1 MMSHADLLTAWI
13 EAADETVRRQLLE
26 AQAPL
31 QTDFFR
37 ELKQQVRQRV
47 EVDSQAALQLA
58 DLGIEATQ
66 FAADHEGVAYA
77 WWARGNA
84 LLFLGRYDDCL
95 SAYATAIPLFA
106 RAGALDNVAQLQTN
120 SMVPL
125 MWTGR
130 HAEAQ
135 AMGQSALEVLGDQAK
150 TTQRANLLLNLA
162 ICARH
167 QGAYAT
173 AAQRAEEAADIFAS
187 LKQPVQAARSRVT
200 QSIALEYLDRFAEAE
215 TWLQDALDIF
225 DSHDAHVPWARAA
238 LNLGVLQ
245 ARLSRHQTALTWL
258 ERSRAAFLD
267 AGIDVDAAVGDLYRT
282 QTLLDLNLLPEA
294 QALAERLVN
303 AFTALEMPRQVARA
317 ASLLAQ
323 VYARRD
329 RLDPACEALT
339 RARRIFRTQGDTVEV
354 ARLDL
359 QRAVLLRRQGRPGA
373 GLRLAAAVTEQLDV
387 RHHPLRHAEAHRIVA
402 ACCED
407 LGRIDEAQLAYQVA
421 WEAGSH
427 VTESTA
433 PPPSLAYR
441 IAFARG
447 TIAEAAGARALARGA
462 YRRAVHY
469 LQRVTQ
475 GLGLDELRGSF
486 LTDKRPVYEAA
497 LRMALEDGEIHDA
510 FQLSELARAG
520 ALCDVLSQALT
531 APRGDREATAEL
543 SHLQARWA
551 WRASRLHRPV
561 DLMAE
566 VDEERVS
573 PEDRAVLLREL
584 AALEHELRARYRRQ
598 RLTDP
603 RFAGLPAEATRDV
616 ASVQQHLPEDA
627 ALLAF
632 DQVGDRVLAFVV
644 TQQRIEVVQLGE
656 MAPLRWEIRGVRHA
670 LEEVRLFTAP
680 SDIARLEV
688 DLRRDLTTLYEMLL
702 AKPLAIL
709 DPQVQHLHIV
719 PGAGLHALPLGAL
732 YDGHR
737 HLIERYT
744 LSYLP
749 AAGLLTTLPRRQTGA
764 GRRALILAYDDTG
777 HLPGVVKEG
786 EQVRQVLAGLDETP
800 VLLQG
805 EAATRQALREH
816 VGACGVLH
824 VTAHGRFRADAPLF
838 SGVQLVDAPLT
849 AHEIYNLD
857 LSRAALV
864 TLSACQTGLAQGRGG
879 ELLGLTQAC
888 FFAGAPTV
896 VVSRWRVDDATTV
909 QLMADFYAGLV
920 AGQSVADAL
929 RDAQRTL
936 LATHPHAGYW
946 APFAVWGRGDTKLV

>member
-1 MMSHADLLTAWI
+1 MRPHADLLTALS
-13 EAADETVRRQLLE
+13 EAADETTRHRMLKTH
-26 AQAPL
+26 APL

-37 ELKQQVRQRV
+37 YLKQRVRQRV
-47 EVDSQAALQLA
+47 EQDAQAALQLA

-66 FAADHEGVAYA
+66 SAADQEGVAYA

-135 AMGQSALEVLGDQAK
+135 AMGQSALEVLGEGAE

-173 AAQRAEEAADIFAS
+173 AVQRAEEAADIFAS
-187 LKQPVQAARSRVT
+187 LKQPVQAARCRVT

-215 TWLQDALDIF
+215 AWLQDALDVF
-225 DSHDAHVPWARAA
+225 NAHDAHVPWARAA

-245 ARLSRHQTALTWL
+245 ARLSHHQTALTWL
-258 ERSRAAFLD
+258 ERSRTAFLD
-267 AGIDVDAAVGDLYRT
+267 ARVDVEAAVVDLYRA

-294 QALAERLVN
+294 QALAESLITT
-303 AFTALEMPRQVARA
+303 FTELEMPRQVARTA
-317 ASLLAQ
+317 ALLAQ
-323 VYARRD
+323 AYARRG
-329 RLDPACEALT
+329 RNERAGAMLT

-359 QRAVLLRRQGRPGA
+359 QHAALLRRQGRLGA
-373 GLRLAAAVTEQLDV
+373 GLRLAAAVTKQLNV
-387 RHHPLRHAEAHRIVA
+387 QHHPLRHAKAHRIVA

-441 IAFARG
+441 IAYARG

-462 YRRAVHY
+462 YRRAIGY
-469 LQRVTQ
+469 LQQLTQ
-475 GLGLDELRGSF
+475 GIGVDELRGGF
-486 LTDKRPVYEAA
+486 LSDKRPVYEAA

-566 VDEERVS
+566 VDEETASR
-573 PEDRAVLLREL
+573 EDRAALLREL

-603 RFAGLPAEATRDV
+603 RFAGLPAKATRDV

-632 DQVGDRVLAFVV
+632 DQVGDRVLVFVV
-644 TQQRIEVVQLGE
+644 TCQHIEVVQLGE
-656 MAPLRWEIRGVRHA
+656 MAPLRWERQGVRHA
-670 LEEVRLFTAP
+670 LAEVRLFTAP
-680 SDIARLEV
+680 ADIARLEA
-688 DLRRDLTTLYEMLL
+688 DLRQDLTTLYEMLL

-709 DPQVQHLHIV
+709 DPQVQHVYIV
-719 PGAGLHALPLGAL
+719 PGAGVHALPLGAL
-732 YDGHR
+732 YDGQR

-749 AAGLLTTLPRRQTGA
+749 AAGLLSTLPRHQPGA
-764 GRRALILAYDDTG
+764 ARRALILAHDDTG
-777 HLPGVVKEG
+777 RLPGVVEEG
-786 EQVRQVLAGLDETP
+786 EQVSQVLAALNETP

-805 EAATRQALREH
+805 EAATRRALQTE
-816 VGACGVLH
+816 VGASDVLH

-838 SGVQLVDAPLT
+838 SGVQLADAPLT
-849 AHEIYNLD
+849 VHEIYNLD

-909 QLMADFYAGLV
+909 QLMVDFYTGLM
-920 AGQSVADAL
+920 AGQPAAEAL
-929 RDAQRTL
+929 RDAQRNL

-946 APFAVWGRGDTKLV
+946 APFAIWGRGDTKLV